1 MRLGEYLVESGY
13 LEVGALYEALSL
25 QQGLPIARVEP
36 ESVSWPVAHALP
48 EHAIR
53 QWQVL
58 PFRIAE
64 QNLFVASPE
73 PPRPETADA
82 LRIFTSLE
90 IRFHLVTPVEFER
103 LSKALI

>member
-1 MRLGEYLVESGY
+1 MD
-13 LEVGALYEALSL
+13 ALYEALSF
-25 QQGLPIARVEP
+25 QQGLPLACVEP
-36 ESVSWPVAHALP
+36 DAVPWPVAHALP

-73 PPRPETADA
+73 APGIETLQA
-82 LRIFTSLE
+82 LRSFTSLE
-90 IRFHLVTPVEFER
+90 IRFHLVTPPEFER
-103 LSKALI
+103 LSKALL

>member
-1 MRLGEYLVESGY
+1 LGEYLVESGQ
-13 LEVGALYEALSL
+13 LEIDVLYEALSL

-36 ESVSWPVAHALP
+36 ESVPWPVAHTLP

-58 PFRIAE
+58 PFRIAA

-73 PPRPETADA
+73 PPRAEAVEA
-82 LRIFTSLE
+82 LRPFTSLE

-103 LSKALI
+103 LAKALI